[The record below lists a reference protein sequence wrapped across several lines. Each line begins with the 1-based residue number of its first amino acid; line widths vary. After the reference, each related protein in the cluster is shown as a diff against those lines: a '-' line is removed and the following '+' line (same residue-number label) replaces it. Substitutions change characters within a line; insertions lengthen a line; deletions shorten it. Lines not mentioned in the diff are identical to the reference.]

1 MLELGYLP
9 PVSWMCLLW
18 NTPDL
23 SLEACEH
30 FQKGS
35 YRNRC
40 HIAGP
45 NGVQRLS
52 IPLFKGKHQ
61 QTPIREVRIAYDI
74 AWQRLHWRSILTAY
88 GNAPYFE
95 HYVDGLAPFYEKNT
109 PFLFD
114 FNLTLLEFVL
124 GKINFS
130 GTLQFTTQ
138 YVVPGLTQMEDY
150 RNLISPKQI
159 TESEWFQPIPY
170 PQVFMERGGFL
181 PDLSVLDLLFCYGKQ
196 SGKILEASF
205 QTIPK
210 KL

>member
-1 MLELGYLP
+1 
-9 PVSWMCLLW
+9 MCLLW

-61 QTPIREVRIAYDI
+61 QTPIREVRIAYDV

-109 PFLFD
+109 HFLFD
-114 FNLTLLEFVL
+114 FNLSLLEFVL

-130 GTLQFTTQ
+130 GTLQFTTE
-138 YVVPGLTQMEDY
+138 YAVPGSAGIEDY

-159 TESEWFQPIPY
+159 TEAAWFQPSPY
-170 PQVFMERGGFL
+170 PQVFLERSGFI

>member
-9 PVSWMCLLW
+9 PVSWMSLLW
-18 NTPDL
+18 NNPHL
-23 SLEACEH
+23 KLEACEH

-61 QTPIREVRIAYDI
+61 QTPVREVRIAYDMP
-74 AWQRLHWRSILTAY
+74 WQRLHWRSILAAY
-88 GNAPYFE
+88 GNAPYFD
-95 HYVDGLAPFYEKNT
+95 HYVDGLAPFFHQPF

-114 FNLTLLEFVL
+114 FNLALLEFVL
-124 GKINFS
+124 QKINFT
-130 GTLQFTTQ
+130 GNIQFTETFLP
-138 YVVPGLTQMEDY
+138 YSVSMPNDY
-150 RNLISPKQI
+150 RNQI
-159 TESEWFQPIPY
+159 TPKSVTNCPWFYPAPY
-170 PQVFMERGGFL
+170 PQVFLEKSGFL

-196 SGKILEASF
+196 SGNILEASYRS
-205 QTIPK
+205 PS
-210 KL
+210 

>member
-18 NTPDL
+18 NTPQL
-23 SLEACEH
+23 KIEACEH

-61 QTPIREVRIAYDI
+61 QTAIREVRIAYDTP
-74 AWQRLHWRSILTAY
+74 WQRLHWRSILAAY

-95 HYVDGLAPFYEKNT
+95 HYADGLAPFYHKNHT
-109 PFLFD
+109 FLFD
-114 FNLTLLEFVL
+114 FNLLLLEFVL
-124 GKINFS
+124 QKINYPGS
-130 GTLQFTTQ
+130 LQFTETFE
-138 YVVPGLTQMEDY
+138 VPSSAVSNDY
-150 RNLISPKQI
+150 RNQLSPKQP
-159 TESEWFQPIPY
+159 TAAAWFQPAPY
-170 PQVFMERGGFL
+170 AQVFMERSGFL

-205 QTIPK
+205 SQIS
-210 KL
+210 